1 MRCEYCDCEVIT
13 YPDDGICIHCGG
25 KLPPKP
31 AVPVAPASAA
41 PVVQTVYI
49 PVPQPQPQP
58 QTTYSRPLI
67 RCPKCNSDQVSTVNR
82 GFSWGLAILGFFLI
96 PGWGLLLGFIG
107 RKKPR
112 LRCSSCKRKWKP

>member
-31 AVPVAPASAA
+31 AASATTAAPA
-41 PVVQTVYI
+41 PIVQNIYI
-49 PVPQPQPQP
+49 PVPQPQ
-58 QTTYSRPLI
+58 TVSTNPLI
-67 RCPKCNSDQVSTVNR
+67 RCPKCNSDQVIKVNR
-82 GFSWGLAILGFFLI
+82 GFSWGLGILGFFLI

-112 LRCSSCKRKWKP
+112 LCCNSCKRKWKL

>member
-25 KLPPKP
+25 KLPLKPKTPVSAVPMPAP
-31 AVPVAPASAA
+31 AV
-41 PVVQTVYI
+41 QHIYI
-49 PVPQPQPQP
+49 PAPQQAQV
-58 QTTYSRPLI
+58 TYHTSLI
-67 RCPKCNSDQVSTVNR
+67 RCPKCNSDQVIKVNR
-82 GFSWGLAILGFFLI
+82 GFSWGLAILGFCLI

-112 LRCSSCKRKWKP
+112 LRCNSCKRKWKP

>member
-13 YPDDGICIHCGG
+13 YPEDGICIHCGG

-31 AVPVAPASAA
+31 AAPAASA
-41 PVVQTVYI
+41 PVVQTIYV
-49 PVPQPQPQP
+49 PVQ
-58 QTTYSRPLI
+58 QTQSQTASGTPLI
-67 RCPKCNSDQVSTVNR
+67 RCPQCNSDQVTKGIR

-96 PGWGLLLGFIG
+96 PGGGLLLGFIG

-112 LRCSSCKRKWKP
+112 LYCSSCKRKWKP

>member
-1 MRCEYCDCEVIT
+1 MRCEYCDCEVTT

-31 AVPVAPASAA
+31 VVPAAPASAA

-49 PVPQPQPQP
+49 PVPQPQPVQSS
-58 QTTYSRPLI
+58 TGI
-67 RCPKCNSDQVSTVNR
+67 RCPKCSSDQVVSTNR
-82 GFSWGLAILGFFLI
+82 GFSWGLALLGFFLI

-112 LRCSSCKRKWKP
+112 LHCSSCNRKWKPA